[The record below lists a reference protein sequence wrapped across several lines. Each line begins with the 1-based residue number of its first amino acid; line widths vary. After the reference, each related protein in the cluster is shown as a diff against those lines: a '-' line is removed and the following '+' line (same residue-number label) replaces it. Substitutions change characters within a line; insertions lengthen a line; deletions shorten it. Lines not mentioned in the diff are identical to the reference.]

1 MNVLSMIFQPLN
13 SSYCLPNLC
22 CKIIASNYFHRVDD
36 MSIISDTK
44 IPMRINGNGRV
55 HWNPSGIFNVACE
68 SDITYYPFDSQTCDI
83 KVSTWGYTQGEI
95 QLVLG
100 KKQHLDTS
108 FYSENGE
115 WDLIKAIG
123 YKSDDK
129 SRGDQKYSSLTFR
142 LTLRRKPGFHIINM
156 ICPMVLMAFS
166 IPMVYKLPSDGGEKM
181 GYCLTVLLAY
191 AVYLTLIS
199 DNVPTTSKN
208 ICFLC
213 K

>member
-1 MNVLSMIFQPLN
+1 
-13 SSYCLPNLC
+13 
-22 CKIIASNYFHRVDD
+22 

-156 ICPMVLMAFS
+156 ICPMVLMAFL
-166 IPMVYKLPSDGGEKM
+166 IPMVTSCHQTEGKKWG
-181 GYCLTVLLAY
+181 TV
-191 AVYLTLIS
+191 
-199 DNVPTTSKN
+199 
-208 ICFLC
+208 
-213 K
+213 